1 MTDSP
6 GRPQL
11 EYIRVADELAAR
23 IASGALPPGSK
34 LPAEPALAREFEV
47 AYGTVRRAMDVLR
60 ERGLII
66 TIWGKGTF
74 VREEKQR

>member
-11 EYIRVADELAAR
+11 EYRRIADALAAR
-23 IASGALPPGSK
+23 IESGEFAAGSRLPP
-34 LPAEPALAREFEV
+34 EQALAEDFGV

-60 ERGLII
+60 ERGLIL
-66 TIWGKGTF
+66 TVWGKGTF
-74 VREEKQR
+74 VAGEQ

>member
-1 MTDSP
+1 MTDRP

-11 EYIRVADELAAR
+11 EYRR
-23 IASGALPPGSK
+23 IADALASRIESGEYAAGSRLPP
-34 LPAEPALAREFEV
+34 EQALAEDFGV

-60 ERGLII
+60 ERGLIM

-74 VREEKQR
+74 VREG

>member
-11 EYIRVADELAAR
+11 EYRRIADALAAR
-23 IASGALPPGSK
+23 IGSGRYAAGSK
-34 LPAEPALAREFEV
+34 LPSEQALAEDFGV

-60 ERGLII
+60 ERGLIL
-66 TIWGKGTF
+66 TVWGKGTF
-74 VREEKQR
+74 VKEEQP

>member
-1 MTDSP
+1 MTDRP

-11 EYIRVADELAAR
+11 EYIRVADAIAAL
-23 IASGALPPGSK
+23 IEEGTYAAGSR
-34 LPAEPALAREFEV
+34 LPAEPALAEKFGV

-60 ERGLII
+60 ERGLIV

-74 VREEKQR
+74 VREEQP